1 MKDYKSTLNMPTT
14 GFEMRANLNVKEPK
28 IQQFWVEHQIY
39 EKLLTKNKDKKPFIL
54 HDGPPYANGNIHI
67 GHALNKILKDF
78 VVSYHNMNNYY
89 SPYIPGWDTHGLPIE
104 VALSKKIKLSNLS
117 VNERREQCKKY
128 ALEQVNN
135 QIQQFL
141 RLGMISDFKQRY
153 LTLDH
158 NYEIDQLKLFT
169 YMLKKG
175 FIYQDFKPVFWSWS
189 SQTALAE
196 SEIEYADRQSS
207 AIYVKMKVVD
217 HNDLFTDKPTSLV
230 IWTTTPWTL
239 PANLAIAI
247 HPELVYS
254 LIEYKNENY
263 IIAKPLVET
272 FVKKVGFEDYK
283 WIKDFKANTLEKIKY
298 ISPISKKHA
307 FVIMDE
313 YVSANDG
320 TGLVHNAPAFGL
332 EDYYACK
339 KYGIETVVM
348 IDQFGKYNAL
358 VNDLELENMF
368 YEDANQVILNRLMNE
383 HLLIHHEVITHSVA
397 HDWRTKKPVM
407 YRATKQWFVSIE
419 KILPNILQTLNNDVK
434 STSFRG
440 IERMHEMIVN
450 RKEWC
455 ISRQRVWGVPIPM
468 IFDENHNAIM
478 DHELVENI
486 INVLNEKGVNAWF
499 DLDVNA
505 FLTPKYLSMKNK
517 TFYKEKDIMDV
528 WFDSGSSYNILG
540 HYNLNYPADVYLE
553 GYDQYRGWFN
563 SSLITGTILNNRAPY
578 KYLVA
583 HGMVLDG
590 EGYKMSKSKGNVV
603 DPLDVCKIYGADVL
617 RLWIA
622 NSDYQNDTRI
632 SEEIL
637 KQNAEIYRRI
647 RNTLFKYSLSIL
659 NDFEPSVDF
668 SFNVRQEEQ
677 FVLNEFNELHIKVI
691 KAYENF
697 DYQTVVKLFNKFIL
711 DLSSWYFENIKDDM
725 YCLAINDPI
734 RKQIQSAVYWILKN
748 SLIDLTPIIPHTT
761 EEAYSF
767 LKDAN
772 KKESIRLEDF
782 YDQSQFQFKKG
793 IVHVKA
799 FFSIKDQIFNELE
812 NARKNNILKK
822 NNEAFV
828 TIAKNLILDDYLINN
843 PKLLAKWF
851 GVAKIEFA
859 NNTNVA
865 NANFKKCLRCW
876 NHFPD
881 EEMYNDELSMNC
893 YKVINKIK

>member
-1 MKDYKSTLNMPTT
+1 MKDYKSTLNMPSTA
-14 GFEMRANLNVKEPK
+14 FEMRANLNIKEPK
-28 IQQFWVEHQIY
+28 IQQFWIEHGIY
-39 EKLLTKNKDKKPFIL
+39 EKLLAKNKDKKPFVL

-104 VALSKKIKLSNLS
+104 VALSKKVKLSNLS

-128 ALEQVNN
+128 ALEQVDN

-141 RLGMISDFKQRY
+141 RLGMVSDFKQRY

-158 NYEIDQLKLFT
+158 SYEIDQLKLFAN
-169 YMLKKG
+169 MLKKG

-196 SEIEYADRQSS
+196 SEIEYGDRQSP
-207 AIYVKMKVVD
+207 AIYVKMQVVD
-217 HNDLFTDKPTSLV
+217 SSELFNDKPTSFV

-247 HPELVYS
+247 HPELTYS

-263 IIAKPLVET
+263 VIAKSLVESFT
-272 FVKKVGFEDYK
+272 KKVGFEDYK
-283 WIKDFKANTLEKIKY
+283 LIKDFKASALEKIKY
-298 ISPISKKHA
+298 ISPITKKHA
-307 FVIMDE
+307 FIIMDE

-339 KYGIETVVM
+339 KYGIETEVI

-358 VNDLELENMF
+358 VNDSELENMF
-368 YEDANQVILNRLMNE
+368 YEDANQVILDRLICNQ
-383 HLLIHHEVITHSVA
+383 LLIHHELITHSVA

-419 KILPNILQTLNNDVK
+419 KILPNILQTLKNDVK

-468 IFDENHNAIM
+468 IFDENHEAIM
-478 DHELVENI
+478 DPDLVENI

-528 WFDSGSSYNILG
+528 WFDSGSSYNVLQ
-540 HYNLNYPADVYLE
+540 HYNLPYPADVYLE

-563 SSLITGTILNNRAPY
+563 SSLITGTILNNKAPY

-603 DPLDVCKIYGADVL
+603 DPLDVCKVYGADVL

-668 SFNVRQEEQ
+668 SFDVRQEDQ
-677 FVLNEFNELHIKVI
+677 FVLNEFNELHLKVI
-691 KAYENF
+691 KAYESF
-697 DYQTVVKLFNKFIL
+697 DYQTIVKLFNKFIL

-725 YCLAINDPI
+725 YCLAVDDPI
-734 RKQIQSAVYWILKN
+734 RKQIQSTVYWILKN

-767 LKDAN
+767 LNDAN

-793 IVHVKA
+793 IAHVKA
-799 FFSIKDQIFNELE
+799 FFSIKDEIFNELE
-812 NARKNNILKK
+812 NARKNNVLKK
-822 NNEAFV
+822 NNEALV
-828 TIAKNLILDDYLINN
+828 TIAKNLILDDYLLNN

-851 GVAKIEFA
+851 GVAKIEFT
-859 NNTNVA
+859 NTTSVV

-876 NHFPD
+876 NHFAD
-881 EEMYNDELSMNC
+881 DEMYDDELSMNC